1 VFLLALAGCGVAG
14 CDRDDAPLVAVVNAS
29 AHRLEGLW
37 VRTEE
42 DSVRVP
48 TLAPGASAEVRP
60 HVRGATRLS
69 VAGTFAG
76 RRIVSDERD
85 YVERSGG
92 YRFRAVVDSSGRVT
106 LRFVRMDFR

>member
-1 VFLLALAGCGVAG
+1 MGGGAGCG
-14 CDRDDAPLVAVVNAS
+14 RDDAPLVAVVNTS
-29 AHRLEGLW
+29 AHRLDDLW

-60 HVRGATRLS
+60 RVRGATRLS

-76 RRIVSDERD
+76 RRVVSDERD

-92 YRFRAVVDSSGRVT
+92 YRFRAVVDSSGRIT